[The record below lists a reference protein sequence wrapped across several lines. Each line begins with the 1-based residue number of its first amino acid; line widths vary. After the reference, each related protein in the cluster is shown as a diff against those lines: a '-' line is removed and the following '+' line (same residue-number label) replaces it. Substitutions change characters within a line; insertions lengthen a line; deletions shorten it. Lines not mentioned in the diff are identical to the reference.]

1 MPDSSYPEAAEPLR
15 EARDEDLRRLGWVG
29 DGSTVVPM
37 TCPMLHLY
45 FGYGTV
51 LILEYIH
58 TLYTIL
64 YYTIS
69 RYFTYSTSLL
79 FQTNISTC

>member
-1 MPDSSYPEAAEPLR
+1 MHARLKVYLGPGLFGGNVPDSSYPEAAEPLR

-29 DGSTVVPM
+29 DGSTVVPR

-58 TLYTIL
+58 TLCTIL
-64 YYTIS
+64 YY
-69 RYFTYSTSLL
+69 
-79 FQTNISTC
+79 